1 MTHTL
6 RSSAQAPVRR
16 ALPPVPPPA
25 QRSRPAVVRTTYRH
39 GRVVRRGSVRARR
52 SRAPLVLVLAAAVG
66 GAALLH
72 RSPDLPAP
80 SIAWPSEGE
89 AAYTTSEL
97 DVIRSS
103 AHEVPVPI
111 ASVTKVMTAYVVLHE
126 RPLAL
131 GESGPTIR
139 LTDADVTDTERRRSN
154 GESVVAVARGEE
166 LTELQALQALL
177 LPSAN
182 NVAVVLARSTAG
194 SVDSFVTLMNEAADD
209 LGMDDTTYTD
219 PSGMA
224 ADTVSTASDQVRLF
238 DAAMR
243 DPVFAAVAGAQS
255 AELPV
260 AGTVVTT
267 SNLLGQDGFVAGKT
281 GSHDAAGGCY
291 AFRAVRTIGGHDV
304 AITGVV
310 LGQRGGPYVE
320 AALTA
325 ARALAGQV
333 AGSTDVGA
341 AA

>member
-1 MTHTL
+1 V
-6 RSSAQAPVRR
+6 PV
-16 ALPPVPPPA
+16 AVPVPG
-25 QRSRPAVVRTTYRH
+25 RPAARTTYRH
-39 GRVVRRGSVRARR
+39 GRVVRRSPRSSRR
-52 SRAPLVLVLAAAVG
+52 FLALPVLVLAAFLG
-66 GAALLH
+66 SAALLH
-72 RSPDLPAP
+72 RAPDVPEPA
-80 SIAWPSEGE
+80 IAWPAQGQ
-89 AAYTTSEL
+89 AAYTTSEI
-97 DVIRSS
+97 DAIRSS
-103 AHEVPVPI
+103 GGDVPVPI
-111 ASVTKVMTAYVVLHE
+111 ASVTKVMTAYVVLQE
-126 RPLAL
+126 RPLEP
-131 GESGPTIR
+131 GESGPMIR
-139 LTDADVTDTERRRSN
+139 LTREDVADTERRRAN
-154 GESVVAVARGEE
+154 GESVVAVAAGEE

-182 NVAVVLARSTAG
+182 NVAIVLARSTAG
-194 SVDSFVTLMNEAADD
+194 SVDGFVALMNEAADD

-224 ADTVSTASDQVRLF
+224 DDTLSTASDQVRLF
-238 DAAMR
+238 DAALR
-243 DPVFAAVAGAQS
+243 DPVFAAVAGATS

-267 SNLLGQDGFVAGKT
+267 SSLLGQDGFVAGKT